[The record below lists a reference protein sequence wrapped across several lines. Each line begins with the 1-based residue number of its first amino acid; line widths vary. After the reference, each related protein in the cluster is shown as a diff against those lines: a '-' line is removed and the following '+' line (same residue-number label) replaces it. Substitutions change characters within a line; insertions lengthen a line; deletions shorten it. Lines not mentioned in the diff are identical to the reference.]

1 MSLFCLKNRFLIP
14 VAYWIGLLAWHHS
27 DYPSNPSRA
36 IPLHSRL
43 ILPQCHRSWTIL
55 HPHQRYIR
63 ASISPQSCQQHMF
76 LHLWIFANLIDE
88 KCYLSIVLICIS
100 FVLSNVHFEWAKVA
114 YFFVC
119 AVSSHWNASKPWLS
133 LSPPTGFIFQIPAK
147 ISLMLFFDAL
157 PHSM

>member
-14 VAYWIGLLAWHHS
+14 VAYRIGLLAWHHS

-36 IPLHSRL
+36 VPRYSRL

-55 HPHQRYIR
+55 YPHQRYIR
-63 ASISPQSCQQHMF
+63 ASVSPQSFQQHMF

-88 KCYLSIVLICIS
+88 ECYLSIVLICIS
-100 FVLSNVHFEWAKVA
+100 FVLSNMHFEWAKVA
-114 YFFVC
+114 YFFVY

-157 PHSM
+157 THSV